1 MSNSLEERLR
11 INSNA
16 FDGLLSLIPAKY
28 YYDDKTQD
36 QWKAK
41 KKTKAQ
47 SKLDKRK
54 KLDPE
59 QQNEESASALEV
71 MEAREKNGKPA
82 VIPGQKPSREQEEA
96 GSEEEEE
103 EEEEST
109 SGDEGASE
117 TGENAGQVQAEPKGP
132 VNSKI
137 ESEQEDGPKGEEDD
151 EDSID
156 VIFDDEGN
164 KVEAQPE
171 SFDKPA
177 AEAASSVEDQPAPP
191 ADSKASKKQNLEKLR
206 AKLQEKIQ
214 ALKEKRRAPGTQVT
228 GALSS
233 REAILAQRKRKEE
246 LKRKRTEQNTPK
258 DEASS
263 DESNSGSD
271 AEGDSETVSKK
282 RRVDDGIAND
292 LMFQNIVFDDGSRA
306 TSDLQRLRKAREKK
320 GPSKNDIK
328 AHLSATE
335 AKRAKLES
343 KDELVQ
349 IQQKEK
355 EKWQRAMLQAEG
367 ERMRDD
373 EKLLRKALKRKEAKK
388 RKSAVEW
395 RERKEAVATAISD
408 KQKRREENLQI
419 RKENKGKKRN
429 HREKMKRGI
438 KGVAPTKK
446 RAGFEGRLK
455 SGKKK

>member
-47 SKLDKRK
+47 TKLDKLK

-82 VIPGQKPSREQEEA
+82 VIPGQKPSPEQEQA
-96 GSEEEEE
+96 SSDEEEKSAGE
-103 EEEEST
+103 
-109 SGDEGASE
+109 DEDASE
-117 TGENAGQVQAEPKGP
+117 TGDNAGQEQAEPKGP
-132 VNSKI
+132 VNSKV
-137 ESEQEDGPKGEEDD
+137 EGEGENGLKGEEDD

-164 KVEAQPE
+164 KVRVQPE
-171 SFDKPA
+171 SSDKPA
-177 AEAASSVEDQPAPP
+177 AEVASGAEDQPATP
-191 ADSKASKKQNLEKLR
+191 AGSKTTKKQNLEKLR

-214 ALKEKRRAPGTQVT
+214 AMKEKRRAPGTQVT

-233 REAILAQRKRKEE
+233 REAILAQRKRKDE
-246 LKRKRTEQNTPK
+246 LKRKRTEQSTNK
-258 DEASS
+258 EEDSS

-271 AEGDSETVSKK
+271 VEAESETAPKK
-282 RRVDDGIAND
+282 RRVDDEIAKD

-328 AHLSATE
+328 AHLNATE
-335 AKRAKLES
+335 AKRAKLEA

-349 IQQKEK
+349 IQHKEK

-373 EKLLRKALKRKEAKK
+373 EKLLRKALKRKEARK
-388 RKSAVEW
+388 RKSSVEW

-419 RKENKGKKRN
+419 RRDNKGKKGS

-438 KGVAPTKK
+438 KGVAPVKK